1 MLGAPTM
8 RHIHREHYTPSGCD
22 HWLLADTLGTL
33 KNSLYFF
40 SNFQTDWEQT
50 QVKKMKIKMS
60 ALIVKLDLQQTRLAK
75 TFQWSK
81 CERLNPLTGSTAPT
95 GLRFPPRAP
104 PGQSLL
110 MGDRV
115 GALLKSRAIPSMKP
129 ARPSCL
135 YRLSPPFPD
144 LTRHGSLGF
153 SLLCNCHCTLAVVWK
168 PSELWVGH
176 KQAGGIRG

>member
-1 MLGAPTM
+1 MLGAPTT
-8 RHIHREHYTPSGCD
+8 RHIPREHYTPSGCD
-22 HWLLADTLGTL
+22 HWLSVDTLGTL

-40 SNFQTDWEQT
+40 SNFRTDWEADTSQ
-50 QVKKMKIKMS
+50 KMKIKMS

-81 CERLNPLTGSTAPT
+81 REPLNPSQAPQLLQGSGSPL
-95 GLRFPPRAP
+95 GHP
-104 PGQSLL
+104 PGQSLPV
-110 MGDRV
+110 GDRV
-115 GALLKSRAIPSMKP
+115 GALLKSRAIPGMEP
-129 ARPSCL
+129 ARLGSLHC
-135 YRLSPPFPD
+135 LSPPFPD
-144 LTRHGSLGF
+144 LTHHGSLGF

>member
-1 MLGAPTM
+1 MEGLGPKVFLQI
-8 RHIHREHYTPSGCD
+8 RDRV
-22 HWLLADTLGTL
+22 HWWGVGRGWSVPRKALQGPAQ
-33 KNSLYFF
+33 LYDE
-40 SNFQTDWEQT
+40 TDWQC
-50 QVKKMKIKMS
+50 QVFVS
-60 ALIVKLDLQQTRLAK
+60 GSLSCGAREVRSPCAWRASPFRTPTAGSLQSWDRRVRPRLV
-75 TFQWSK
+75 
-81 CERLNPLTGSTAPT
+81 CSTAPT

-129 ARPSCL
+129 ARPGCL

-153 SLLCNCHCTLAVVWK
+153 SLLCNCHCTLAVV
-168 PSELWVGH
+168 
-176 KQAGGIRG
+176 